1 MAIRCIIGICMSMT
15 IFSPLTSYAYLKVLK
30 SGNLDIDYL
39 AKILEFSLVSLQK
52 LSAPANEEMM
62 KAAHKKL
69 FHELSEICHSRD
81 ESNNS
86 CVVALV
92 KGLQFVFGQ
101 IQVCLLY
108 LSFIVLLVL
117 SVIKIYLIIMLMFFF
132 PFCFLVMN
140 YGCFSGST

>member
-15 IFSPLTSYAYLKVLK
+15 IFSPLTSSAYLKVLK
-30 SGNLDIDYL
+30 SGNLGIDYL
-39 AKILEFSLVSLQK
+39 AKILDFSLVSLQK

-69 FHELSEICHSRD
+69 FHELSEICQSRD

-101 IQVCLLY
+101 IQVCLLT
-108 LSFIVLLVL
+108 
-117 SVIKIYLIIMLMFFF
+117 F
-132 PFCFLVMN
+132 PSLC
-140 YGCFSGST
+140 S